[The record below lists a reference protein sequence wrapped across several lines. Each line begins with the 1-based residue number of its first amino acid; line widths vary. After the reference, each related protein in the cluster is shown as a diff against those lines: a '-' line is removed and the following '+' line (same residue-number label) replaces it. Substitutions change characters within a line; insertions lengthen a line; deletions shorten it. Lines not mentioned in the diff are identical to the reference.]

1 MTFLERTTRLE
12 NLRSWRGDVEADY
25 LYTNGVAGERFF
37 LGLRDAGKILAAKC
51 DACGLTYLPPR
62 MYCEVCMGAL
72 GKWTEITSAATV
84 EGVTVTHV
92 GEHGR
97 RLAEPQVWAILRWP
111 RVRGGLVHRLA
122 VPPAKAKP
130 GLRVRPV
137 LKPRKERVGNI
148 TDIAHFAPW
157 AQPIPRRQDSRNP
170 Q

>member
-1 MTFLERTTRLE
+1 VTFLERTTRPE

-62 MYCEVCMGAL
+62 MYCEVCMGPL
-72 GKWTEITSAATV
+72 KTWTEVTGPATV

-92 GEHGR
+92 DDHGD

-111 RVRGGLVHRLA
+111 GIHGGFVHRLA
-122 VPPAKAKP
+122 VEPAKAKP
-130 GLRVRPV
+130 GLKVRPV

-148 TDIAHFAPW
+148 TDIREFAP
-157 AQPIPRRQDSRNP
+157 
-170 Q
+170 